1 MKLYFLH
8 LPYRQKERQKI
19 SHKLNLKSE
28 TAEVIPCK
36 IMNKHRV
43 FIGSIYAT
51 RGPSCSDYDFL
62 HSGFWGFF
70 RTSLSML
77 DTRITV
83 SKEIYFV

>member
-28 TAEVIPCK
+28 TAETCK

-62 HSGFWGFF
+62 HNGFGVFF